1 MRVQESKICVC
12 ESSKRQEIIASQ
24 NAMLRQ
30 ARKPGASSGK
40 LSWHI
45 SQLKVGDLHRK
56 PAEMNLFKYA
66 KVMSCITTATSI
78 LGMFRYLQYQLHKL
92 MLCTLG
98 VSKIMDS
105 ANHNISFKAVS
116 QFFGIAYPSS
126 FFLANG
132 LPSDTRYDRDVT

>member
-1 MRVQESKICVC
+1 MRCCVKLGSL
-12 ESSKRQEIIASQ
+12 E
-24 NAMLRQ
+24 LQ
-30 ARKPGASSGK
+30 AENCLGTLHNFKAGG
-40 LSWHI
+40 I
-45 SQLKVGDLHRK
+45 STCTEK

-66 KVMSCITTATSI
+66 KVMSCIMTATSI